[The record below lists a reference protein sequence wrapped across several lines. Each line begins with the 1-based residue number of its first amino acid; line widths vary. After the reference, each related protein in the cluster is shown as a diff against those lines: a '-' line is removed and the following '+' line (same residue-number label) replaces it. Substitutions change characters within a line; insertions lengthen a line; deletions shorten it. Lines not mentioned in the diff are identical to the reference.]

1 MPSKITLFFITP
13 AALQKSLLKE
23 LNSLLYYIRLKKGDN
38 MIQIDFDIIV
48 YRENETFIAYCPEL
62 DVSSCGNTINHA
74 KEMLRTA
81 VRLFLEEV
89 EKMGTLDEILSE
101 ANYVKDT
108 SGRWIPP
115 KLVATELASI

>member
-1 MPSKITLFFITP
+1 
-13 AALQKSLLKE
+13 
-23 LNSLLYYIRLKKGDN
+23 

-81 VRLFLEEV
+81 VRLFLEEA
-89 EKMGTLDEILSE
+89 EKMGTLNEILSE

>member
-1 MPSKITLFFITP
+1 
-13 AALQKSLLKE
+13 
-23 LNSLLYYIRLKKGDN
+23 
-38 MIQIDFDIIV
+38 
-48 YRENETFIAYCPEL
+48 
-62 DVSSCGNTINHA
+62 
-74 KEMLRTA
+74 MLRTA

>member
-1 MPSKITLFFITP
+1 
-13 AALQKSLLKE
+13 
-23 LNSLLYYIRLKKGDN
+23 

-89 EKMGTLDEILSE
+89 EKMVTLDEILSE

>member
-1 MPSKITLFFITP
+1 
-13 AALQKSLLKE
+13 
-23 LNSLLYYIRLKKGDN
+23 

-108 SGRWIPP
+108 SGRWVPP